1 MEYRIDAC
9 ETVPQAVLRMP
20 REVRPDRLGEDIA
33 AGMRELTATVR
44 RAGLTACGAPT
55 LTFRDETA
63 PDETAIVDFGVPVEP
78 APTLGP
84 RSGAEV
90 LVSPGATVA
99 RTCHR
104 GGYGSL
110 ADAYRA
116 LQEWMDAAGY
126 HPVGPATEVY
136 LVGPDEV
143 SDPRRL
149 ITEIRIPIAPSP
161 VIAVRVDAPF
171 PDVLERTRKS
181 LRQQGFRILTETD
194 VQGVLRDE
202 LSESIEEYRVLVV
215 CSPSLTRRAV
225 RLRQPGGTA
234 AVVQCRR
241 ARGRRCGTRRSHRPG
256 RPDPRRGSGDLRP
269 LADDTRRLLATALD
283 ALRAP
288 AHPELVA
295 E

>member
-225 RLRQPGGTA
+225 RAGSRAGLLLSCSVVVRAVDGA
-234 AVVQCRR
+234 ALVEATDPAVLTR
-241 ARGRRCGTRRSHRPG
+241 AADR
-256 RPDPRRGSGDLRP
+256 GDLRP